1 MKVIDFYKELKTFI
15 IKKNLQN
22 IYNIEN
28 YKVSLHLLDID
39 TNKMDYNSKTIY
51 PTSIINNNDKTLH
64 IVDEISKIRK
74 IFNDHLYVHTLIEC
88 INNFDYIDMDII
100 GSDKYD
106 DFFGFDIDKINN
118 ELIVNFSYTRK
129 NGDNN

>member
-1 MKVIDFYKELKTFI
+1 MIFTRNLKHSSL
-15 IKKNLQN
+15 KKNLQN

-28 YKVSLHLLDID
+28 YKVSLHLLNIDI
-39 TNKMDYNSKTIY
+39 NKIDYNSKTIY

-64 IVDEISKIRK
+64 IIDEIGKTRK
-74 IFNDHLYVHTLIEC
+74 IFNDHLYVHTLIKM
-88 INNFDYIDMDII
+88 INNFDYIDMNII
-100 GSDKYD
+100 GSDKYN

-118 ELIVNFSYTRK
+118 ELIVNFSYTIK